1 MAITRTD
8 IVLRRAQT
16 NNDTNSNGGRMT
28 HQVWASGTTN
38 ALWPD
43 VSEDQRTAGATQW
56 RKVFIHVANA
66 NSLTLP
72 DADVFLE
79 RPTEGDDEVYL
90 AAGTQT
96 DIQSDL
102 SSPPLYGT
110 GALNADVSAGAS
122 QIVAAVADGAVSI
135 FRNSGKIR
143 ISDTAGIDE
152 AGNTEFHTI
161 SGAPSV
167 NGNLVTISLVGTLAN
182 DYDSENTTISSV
194 YEAGDV
200 EGAISNVVV
209 TSAGG
214 EFDDAAASVNAIGA
228 VYQPITIT
236 FTSSTAFTCSGDTL
250 GSLGAGSIAGTFAPV
265 NQYLGQPYF
274 SIPATAW
281 SGTWEAGDT
290 VTFTLSPFALPV
302 WLKRVVP
309 AGAEISQGNN
319 SILRLRSA

>member
-16 NNDTNSNGGRMT
+16 NDDTNSNGGRMT
-28 HQVWASGTTN
+28 HQVWVSGLTN

-79 RPTEGDDEVYL
+79 RPTEGDDEIYL

-102 SSPPLYGT
+102 SSPTLYGT

-122 QIVAAVADGAVSI
+122 QVVASVADGAVSI
-135 FRNSGKIR
+135 FRDGGKIR
-143 ISDTAGIDE
+143 ISDTDGIDE
-152 AGNTEFHTI
+152 TGNTEFHTI

-167 NGNLVTISLVGTLAN
+167 NGNLVTITISGQLAH
-182 DYDSENTTISSV
+182 DYDSENTIISSV
-194 YEAGDV
+194 YEAGDIV
-200 EGAISNVVV
+200 GAITNVVV
-209 TSAGG
+209 TSDAG
-214 EFDDAAASVNAIGA
+214 EFDDTLVTINAIGA
-228 VYQPITIT
+228 VYQALTFT
-236 FTSSTAFTCSGDTL
+236 FTSSTAYTCSGDTI

-265 NQYLGQPYF
+265 NQHLGEPYF

-281 SGTWEAGDT
+281 SGTWDAGDT
-290 VTFTLSPFALPV
+290 VTFTLSPYALPV
-302 WLKRVVP
+302 WRKRVVP

>member
-1 MAITRTD
+1 
-8 IVLRRAQT
+8 
-16 NNDTNSNGGRMT
+16 
-28 HQVWASGTTN
+28 
-38 ALWPD
+38 
-43 VSEDQRTAGATQW
+43 
-56 RKVFIHVANA
+56 VANTD
-66 NSLTLP
+66 SLTLP

-90 AAGTQT
+90 CAGTQT

-102 SSPPLYGT
+102 SSPTLYGT
-110 GALNADVSAGAS
+110 GLLNADVSAGAS
-122 QIVAAVADGAVSI
+122 QIVASVADGAVSI
-135 FRNSGKIR
+135 FRDGGKVR

-152 AGNTEFHTI
+152 VGNTEFHTI
-161 SGAPSV
+161 SGSPSV
-167 NGNLVTISLVGTLAN
+167 NGNLVTITITGTLAN
-182 DYDSENTTISSV
+182 DYDSENTVISSV
-194 YEAGDV
+194 HEAGDIV
-200 EGAISNVVV
+200 GSLGSVVV
-209 TSAGG
+209 TSDAG
-214 EFDDAAASVNAIGA
+214 EFDEAQATVNAIGA
-228 VYQPITIT
+228 IYQALTFT

>member
-1 MAITRTD
+1 MAITRSD

-43 VSEDQRTAGATQW
+43 ISEDQRDAGASQW
-56 RKVFIHVANA
+56 RKVFVHVANA
-66 NSLTLP
+66 DSLTLP

-96 DIQSDL
+96 NIQSDL
-102 SSPPLYGT
+102 SSPTLYGT
-110 GALNADVSAGAS
+110 GRLNADVSTGAA
-122 QIVAAVADGAVSI
+122 QVVVAVADGAVSI
-135 FRNSGKIR
+135 FRDGGKIR

-161 SGAPSV
+161 SGTPSV
-167 NGNLVTISLVGTLAN
+167 NGDLVTISLVGTLAN
-182 DYDSENTTISSV
+182 DYDSENTVISSV
-194 YEAGDV
+194 YEAGDIV
-200 EGAISNVVV
+200 GSIGSVVV
-209 TSAGG
+209 TSDAG
-214 EFDDAAASVNAIGA
+214 EFDDTQATINAIGA
-228 VYQPITIT
+228 VYQALTFT

-265 NQYLGQPYF
+265 NQHLGEEYF
-274 SIPATAW
+274 TIPAAAW

-290 VTFTLSPFALPV
+290 VTFTLSPYSLPV

-309 AGAEISQGNN
+309 AGAEISEGNN